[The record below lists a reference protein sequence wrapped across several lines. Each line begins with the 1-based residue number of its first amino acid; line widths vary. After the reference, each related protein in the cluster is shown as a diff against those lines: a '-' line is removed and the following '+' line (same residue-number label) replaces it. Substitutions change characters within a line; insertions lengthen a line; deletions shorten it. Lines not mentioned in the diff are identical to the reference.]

1 MVYQWF
7 DALDRVD
14 LSGELLSDMRAN
26 PRIHELAVN
35 PMLLSLIV
43 LVQFVRG
50 LIPDKR
56 HLLYEDC
63 IKILVERA
71 TAPGSVQQAYNREVP
86 SQEALFFL
94 RLLASKFHHS
104 RRREIP
110 RDEVIDTLIPEVLAM
125 MPTSQVAQVDPG
137 TVLSN
142 IERRSQLLVERGFD
156 HSGNPLIAFSHMTFQ
171 EYLTALALIDTA
183 LAISEPNASQQL
195 ITRYENDPEWWEEV
209 ALLYSAQL
217 TGVSQSSF
225 FDRLFSG
232 NSTVRS
238 SEK

>member
-1 MVYQWF
+1 
-7 DALDRVD
+7 
-14 LSGELLSDMRAN
+14 
-26 PRIHELAVN
+26 
-35 PMLLSLIV
+35 
-43 LVQFVRG
+43 
-50 LIPDKR
+50 
-56 HLLYEDC
+56 
-63 IKILVERA
+63 
-71 TAPGSVQQAYNREVP
+71 
-86 SQEALFFL
+86 
-94 RLLASKFHHS
+94 
-104 RRREIP
+104 
-110 RDEVIDTLIPEVLAM
+110 M

-238 SEK
+238 GEK